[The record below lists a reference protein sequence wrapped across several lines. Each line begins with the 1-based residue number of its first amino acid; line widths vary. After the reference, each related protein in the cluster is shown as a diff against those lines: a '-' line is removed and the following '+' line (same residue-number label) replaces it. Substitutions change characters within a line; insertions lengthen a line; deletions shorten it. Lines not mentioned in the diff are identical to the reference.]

1 MERRRYGIK
10 KERCNEKRRYG
21 LIRRRCL
28 PAIEI
33 INEMRYADAK
43 VSDNGSREQRGR
55 TILRYRA
62 FFKIVLIVLICSALL
77 TACTKTEQSA
87 EQANDAGVLLGF
99 SQLGSESGWRLGNT
113 KDVQDAAERAGV
125 QLMFE
130 NAEQKQEN
138 QIKAIRKFIA
148 YQVDVIAFAPIV
160 EDGWDNVLEE
170 AKAAGIP
177 VLISDRR
184 INTEDETLYAGFI
197 GSDFE
202 EEGLSA
208 GRYLL
213 RKMEGVD
220 GPVSI
225 VEISGTID
233 STPMRQRA
241 SGFRS
246 MIGDDDRFVIVESIS
261 GDFLRSKGK
270 ECMQGLLKRY
280 DDIDVLYS
288 HNDAMTFGAIE
299 AIEEAGLVPGEDIV
313 IITVDGEQE
322 AIDLL
327 REGKINCVVECTP
340 LIGDII
346 MELAEKLAAG
356 ETIPRD
362 TYSVER
368 SFSEFDDDLDSLAP
382 RGY

>member
-1 MERRRYGIK
+1 MSNRK
-10 KERCNEKRRYG
+10 
-21 LIRRRCL
+21 LL
-28 PAIEI
+28 
-33 INEMRYADAK
+33 
-43 VSDNGSREQRGR
+43 
-55 TILRYRA
+55 L
-62 FFKIVLIVLICSALL
+62 SALAVVFCAFL
-77 TACTKTEQSA
+77 LAGCTNQQEAA
-87 EQANDAGVLLGF
+87 EPSKDAGVLLGF

-113 KDVQDAAERAGV
+113 KDVQEAAKRAGV

-138 QIKAIRKFIA
+138 QINAIRSFIA

-160 EDGWDNVLEE
+160 EDGWDNVLME

-184 INTEDETLYAGFI
+184 IITQDESLYAGFI

-202 EEGLSA
+202 EEGMNA
-208 GRYLL
+208 GRFLL
-213 RKMEGVD
+213 EKTQGMEHVN
-220 GPVSI
+220 I

-241 SGFRS
+241 SGFREVLE
-246 MIGDDDRFVIVESIS
+246 GDGRFTILESIS

-270 ECMQGLLKRY
+270 ECMQALLKHY

-299 AIEEAGLVPGEDIV
+299 AIEEAGLIPGQDII

-327 REGKINCVVECTP
+327 KEGKINCVVECTP

-346 MELAEKLAAG
+346 MELAQKLAAG
-356 ETIPRD
+356 ESIPRD

-368 SFSEFDDDLDSLAP
+368 TFSEFDDDLDALAP

>member
-1 MERRRYGIK
+1 LK
-10 KERCNEKRRYG
+10 H
-21 LIRRRCL
+21 
-28 PAIEI
+28 
-33 INEMRYADAK
+33 
-43 VSDNGSREQRGR
+43 
-55 TILRYRA
+55 RA
-62 FFKIVLIVLICSALL
+62 FWIVAVAAAFCAALL
-77 TACTKTEQSA
+77 TGCTNTEETA
-87 EQANDAGVLLGF
+87 EQPGKAGVLLGF

-113 KDVQDAAERAGV
+113 KDVQEAAQRAGV

-138 QIKAIRKFIA
+138 QIKAIRSFIA
-148 YQVDVIAFAPIV
+148 YQVDVIAFAPNV
-160 EDGWDNVLEE
+160 EDGWDNVLME

-177 VLISDRR
+177 VLITDRR
-184 INTEDETLYAGFI
+184 IVTADESLYVGFV
-197 GSDFE
+197 GSDFLA
-202 EEGLSA
+202 EGLRA

-213 RKMEGVD
+213 EKMKDAQHVN
-220 GPVSI
+220 I
-225 VEISGTID
+225 VEISGTLD

-246 MIGDDDRFVIVESIS
+246 VLEGDERFEIIESIS

-270 ECMQGLLKRY
+270 ECMQGLLLRHS
-280 DDIDVLYS
+280 DIDVLYS

-299 AIEEAGLVPGEDIV
+299 AIEEAGLEPGKDIV

-327 REGKINCVVECTP
+327 RAGKINCVVECTP

-346 MELAEKLAAG
+346 MELAKKLAAG
-356 ETIPRD
+356 EPIPRD

-368 SFSEFDDDLDSLAP
+368 SFTEFDEDLASLPP